1 MSHEAAADSSRDD
14 EGGRR
19 PPEAP
24 EIYVNTESISPD
36 EAVAVVVERLCDFGI
51 LPESVRL
58 GREEAP
64 AG

>member
-1 MSHEAAADSSRDD
+1 MTTR
-14 EGGRR
+14 GGRR

-64 AG
+64 VG